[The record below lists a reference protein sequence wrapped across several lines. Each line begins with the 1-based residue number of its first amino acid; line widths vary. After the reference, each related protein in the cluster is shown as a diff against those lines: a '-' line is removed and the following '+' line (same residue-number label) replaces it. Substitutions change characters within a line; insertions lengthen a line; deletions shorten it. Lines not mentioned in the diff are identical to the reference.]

1 VLKSAS
7 LMEKPPIL
15 GALTGKLRGVVPR
28 KLRGPLFLVIK
39 VLLVVGTSGLVA
51 LLAFYISVRAMIF
64 GNEVSVPDLRNQEVI
79 ASRLLLTEA
88 GLTLEIVGK
97 EYDPAVPEGQ
107 IVSQAPAAASSI
119 KTNRKVK
126 VVVSRGTEIL
136 ETPDLAGDSERRA
149 LLEIDRLGLR
159 LGAVARVSADDQAAE
174 RIIAQTPQP
183 AAPIFRGDR
192 LSLLVSRGP
201 RESVFVMP
209 DLSGQPLERVRRVL
223 GSRGLSLGTARTEAS
238 AAPDGTILRQF
249 PLPGYPVSRSDTISV
264 VVSRPPVV

>member
-1 VLKSAS
+1 MRKS
-7 LMEKPPIL
+7 PIP
-15 GALTGKLRGVVPR
+15 GTLTGKLRGIIPR
-28 KLRGPLFLVIK
+28 KLRGPLALILK
-39 VLLVVGTSGLVA
+39 VMFVGGTSGLVA

-64 GNEVSVPDLRNQEVI
+64 GNEVSVPDLRNQEVV
-79 ASRLLLTEA
+79 ASRQVLTA
-88 GLTLEIVGK
+88 VDLTLEIVG
-97 EYDPAVPEGQ
+97 EVYDPAVPEGQ
-107 IVSQAPAAASSI
+107 IVSQEPAAAASI

-126 VVVSRGTEIL
+126 VVISRGTEVL
-136 ETPDLAGDSERRA
+136 EAPDLAGDSERRA

-159 LGAVARVSADDQAAE
+159 LGAVARVSAGDQAAE

-183 AAPIFRGDR
+183 TAPIFRGDR

-223 GSRGLSLGTARTEAS
+223 GNRGLSLGTARTEAS